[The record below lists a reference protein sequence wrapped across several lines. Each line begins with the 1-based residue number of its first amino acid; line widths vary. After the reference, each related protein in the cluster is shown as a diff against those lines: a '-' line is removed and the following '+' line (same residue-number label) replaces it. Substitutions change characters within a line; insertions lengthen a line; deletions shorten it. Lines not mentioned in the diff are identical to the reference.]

1 MMLSRNR
8 SGEQSVNAAPPSPT
22 RIQDPFPIL
31 VGEDI
36 ATSEATRISAQR
48 SVETGGSFLT
58 RARGRLGVSASRR
71 LGVSTIIAANVRV
84 IETQSSHSSVQR
96 LTAADNASAA
106 SSEHC
111 FFVDGK
117 WECVGDRCRIQKHRV
132 D

>member
-58 RARGRLGVSASRR
+58 RARGRLGVS
-71 LGVSTIIAANVRV
+71 TIIAANVRV